1 MSGASRRDVS
11 KRRHVEARVED
22 GRLHIRVET
31 VIDSVEAERELTL
44 FRDKTTPSE
53 TPPLALVDA
62 RPLAK
67 EGGDANPSRPRERR
81 ELKGG

>member
-1 MSGASRRDVS
+1 VS
-11 KRRHVEARVED
+11 KRRHAEARVED

-53 TPPLALVDA
+53 TPPPALVDA
-62 RPLAK
+62 RPPAK
-67 EGGDANPSRPRERR
+67 GDANPPRPRERR